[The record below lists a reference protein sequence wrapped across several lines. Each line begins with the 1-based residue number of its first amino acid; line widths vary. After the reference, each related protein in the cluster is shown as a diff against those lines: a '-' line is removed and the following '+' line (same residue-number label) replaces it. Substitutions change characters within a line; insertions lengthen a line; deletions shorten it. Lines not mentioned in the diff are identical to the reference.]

1 MPAIKH
7 DGNGEVDRVAHVLQT
22 GNPTCP
28 EVGAHHDAGV
38 QLDDSVHIQA
48 GADAGIEERVVFHK
62 PDRGHHRGQRSVAD
76 LRPGGVPCPLDGGLP
91 ERAFRVRDRTGS
103 AMNDQRRARH

>member
-7 DGNGEVDRVAHVLQT
+7 DCNGEIDRVAHVLQT

-38 QLDDSVHIQA
+38 QLDDSVSIQA
-48 GADAGIEERVVFHK
+48 GADAGVEEGLVFHE
-62 PDRGHHRGQRSVAD
+62 PDGGHHGGQRPIAD
-76 LRPGGVPCPLDGGLP
+76 LRPGGVSCPLDGGLP
-91 ERAFRVRDRTGS
+91 ERTFRVGDWTGA
-103 AMNDQRRARH
+103 AMDDQRRARH